1 MDWATVESHDEA
13 LRRIE
18 TLWLF
23 RPARGHYPR
32 ILKTLPAIRST
43 DLDAYYRQSASS
55 GTSSMGR
62 TRL

>member
-1 MDWATVESHDEA
+1 MERATVENHDA
-13 LRRIE
+13 THRRIE

-23 RPARGHYPR
+23 RPAPGHYPP
-32 ILKTLPAIRST
+32 ILETLPAIRST
-43 DLDAYYRQSASS
+43 DLNAYDGQKASS